1 MKGVP
6 MAHHK
11 VEKKGKHESMAGKL
25 KIHGGF
31 KAMEH
36 EKGGMEK
43 KAPRKK

>member
-1 MKGVP
+1 

-11 VEKKGKHESMAGKL
+11 TEKKHKEHESKTGKL

-36 EKGGMEK
+36 EKMGEHK
-43 KAPRKK
+43 KEHKK

>member
-1 MKGVP
+1 

-11 VEKKGKHESMAGKL
+11 IERKRDGKHNESKAGKL

-36 EKGGMEK
+36 EKKAEHK
-43 KAPRKK
+43 KEHKR

>member
-1 MKGVP
+1 

-11 VEKKGKHESMAGKL
+11 TEHKGMESKTGKL

-36 EKGGMEK
+36 EKMGHEK

>member
-1 MKGVP
+1 

-11 VEKKGKHESMAGKL
+11 TEKKGKVESKTGSL

-36 EKGGMEK
+36 EKMGGK
-43 KAPRKK
+43 KEHKSEHKK

>member
-1 MKGVP
+1 

-11 VEKKGKHESMAGKL
+11 TEKKGMKHESKSGSL

-36 EKGGMEK
+36 EKMGGK
-43 KAPRKK
+43 KESKKEYKKD

>member
-1 MKGVP
+1 MK
-6 MAHHK
+6 HST
-11 VEKKGKHESMAGKL
+11 GKSMSGKL

-36 EKGGMEK
+36 EKAGAEK

>member
-1 MKGVP
+1 

-11 VEKKGKHESMAGKL
+11 TEKKHKEHESKAGKL

-31 KAMEH
+31 KSMEH
-36 EKGGMEK
+36 EK

>member
-1 MKGVP
+1 

-11 VEKKGKHESMAGKL
+11 TGKSGHKGMETKTGKL

-36 EKGGMEK
+36 EK
-43 KAPRKK
+43 KAPARKK

>member
-1 MKGVP
+1 

-11 VEKKGKHESMAGKL
+11 TEKGNESKAGKL

-36 EKGGMEK
+36 EKKGMEK

>member
-1 MKGVP
+1 MAKHMTEKGN
-6 MAHHK
+6 
-11 VEKKGKHESMAGKL
+11 SSTAGKL

-36 EKGGMEK
+36 EKKGMEK